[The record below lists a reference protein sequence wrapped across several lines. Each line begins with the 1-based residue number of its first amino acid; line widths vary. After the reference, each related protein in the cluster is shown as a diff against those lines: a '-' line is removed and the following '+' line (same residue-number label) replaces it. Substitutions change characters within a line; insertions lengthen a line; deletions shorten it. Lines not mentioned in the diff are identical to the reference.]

1 MPGFI
6 GLKLCPELRLVPGNF
21 RLYKEE
27 SRKISEVLKEYDETF
42 TPYSLDEASINLT
55 DYLVKKCS
63 LPDSKVSIEIK
74 QNANGDQI
82 LADDVW
88 ELAAEVVQEVRAK
101 VFEKTQL
108 TCSAGIAPNKM
119 LAKICS
125 DINKPNNQYLLKG
138 TSSEDLMN
146 FIHKLNVKKIPGIGE
161 YLSIMIGEELS

>member
-6 GLKLCPELRLVPGNF
+6 GLKLCPELQLIPGKF
-21 RLYKEE
+21 HLYKEE
-27 SRKISEVLKEYDETF
+27 SRKISAVLKEYDETF

-55 DYLVKKCS
+55 DYLIKRCS

-74 QNANGDQI
+74 RNADGELV
-82 LADDVW
+82 LADEVW
-88 ELAAEVVQEVRAK
+88 ELANEVVQEIRAK
-101 VFEKTQL
+101 VFETTKL

-138 TSSEDLMN
+138 TSSEDLIR
-146 FIHKLNVKKIPGIGE
+146 FVQKLNVKKIPGIGE
-161 YLSIMIGEELS
+161 RRIANDFGFW